1 MKTFKNWLCFSL
13 IAMSWLQADMLDNF
27 TKAINSYTT
36 KKLNEIKD
44 QVNSA
49 NPTKNHNTAY
59 NANGMLTNI
68 DCKVLKNNFYS
79 VCYSS
84 ELKNPIYGV
93 SVLFGDLV
101 DKNNIE
107 KRYEFKTDTRLA
119 KYQQATTQDYTRS
132 GFDRGHFVANDASF
146 DFASNP
152 LRETYRMTNITPEA
166 KNTNR
171 HSVLLVEKEGRNLA
185 KKYHQVLVEELT
197 IIKQG
202 YRTFS
207 SKNIAIPSGFWYHYD
222 ISLTDSYENAKS
234 ECFYIPNDN
243 QNYPLQE
250 MRRDCKEYERVE
262 KQVVFKNNKNTE
274 LNELPKYLNNAK
286 KY

>member
-44 QVNSA
+44 QVNST
-49 NPTKNHNTAY
+49 NPTKNYNPTH

-107 KRYEFKTDTRLA
+107 KRLK
-119 KYQQATTQDYTRS
+119 
-132 GFDRGHFVANDASF
+132 
-146 DFASNP
+146 
-152 LRETYRMTNITPEA
+152 
-166 KNTNR
+166 
-171 HSVLLVEKEGRNLA
+171 
-185 KKYHQVLVEELT
+185 
-197 IIKQG
+197 
-202 YRTFS
+202 RT
-207 SKNIAIPSGFWYHYD
+207 HD
-222 ISLTDSYENAKS
+222 
-234 ECFYIPNDN
+234 
-243 QNYPLQE
+243 
-250 MRRDCKEYERVE
+250 
-262 KQVVFKNNKNTE
+262 
-274 LNELPKYLNNAK
+274 
-286 KY
+286 

>member
-1 MKTFKNWLCFSL
+1 MKTFKNLLCFSL
-13 IAMSWLQADMLDNF
+13 IAMGWLQADMLDNF
-27 TKAINSYTT
+27 TKAINSYTA

-44 QVNSA
+44 QANSA
-49 NPTKNHNTAY
+49 NPTKTY
-59 NANGMLTNI
+59 TNGILTNI

-119 KYQQATTQDYTRS
+119 KHQQATTQDYTRS

-152 LRETYRMTNITPEA
+152 LRE
-166 KNTNR
+166 
-171 HSVLLVEKEGRNLA
+171 
-185 KKYHQVLVEELT
+185 
-197 IIKQG
+197 
-202 YRTFS
+202 
-207 SKNIAIPSGFWYHYD
+207 
-222 ISLTDSYENAKS
+222 
-234 ECFYIPNDN
+234 
-243 QNYPLQE
+243 
-250 MRRDCKEYERVE
+250 
-262 KQVVFKNNKNTE
+262 
-274 LNELPKYLNNAK
+274 
-286 KY
+286 

>member
-1 MKTFKNWLCFSL
+1 M
-13 IAMSWLQADMLDNF
+13 
-27 TKAINSYTT
+27 
-36 KKLNEIKD
+36 
-44 QVNSA
+44 
-49 NPTKNHNTAY
+49 
-59 NANGMLTNI
+59 
-68 DCKVLKNNFYS
+68 
-79 VCYSS
+79 
-84 ELKNPIYGV
+84 
-93 SVLFGDLV
+93 FGDLV

-185 KKYHQVLVEELT
+185 RKYHQVLVEELT

-222 ISLTDSYENAKS
+222 VSLTDSYENAKS

-243 QNYPLQE
+243 QKYLLQE

-286 KY
+286 KYKSTLKMPVKTPVFLIKRVKEIKSLNG

>member
-1 MKTFKNWLCFSL
+1 MKTFKNLLCFSL
-13 IAMSWLQADMLDNF
+13 LAMSWLQADMLDNF
-27 TKAINSYTT
+27 TLRLLTATPLKSLM
-36 KKLNEIKD
+36 KSRIK
-44 QVNSA
+44 Q
-49 NPTKNHNTAY
+49 TALTPLRPILM
-59 NANGMLTNI
+59 GILTNI

-152 LRETYRMTNITPEA
+152 LRE
-166 KNTNR
+166 
-171 HSVLLVEKEGRNLA
+171 
-185 KKYHQVLVEELT
+185 
-197 IIKQG
+197 
-202 YRTFS
+202 
-207 SKNIAIPSGFWYHYD
+207 
-222 ISLTDSYENAKS
+222 
-234 ECFYIPNDN
+234 
-243 QNYPLQE
+243 
-250 MRRDCKEYERVE
+250 
-262 KQVVFKNNKNTE
+262 
-274 LNELPKYLNNAK
+274 
-286 KY
+286 

>member
-13 IAMSWLQADMLDNF
+13 IAMSWLQADMLDNL
-27 TKAINSYTT
+27 TNAINSYTT

-44 QVNSA
+44 QANSA
-49 NPTKNHNTAY
+49 NPTKTY
-59 NANGMLTNI
+59 ANGILTNI

-152 LRETYRMTNITPEA
+152 LRE
-166 KNTNR
+166 
-171 HSVLLVEKEGRNLA
+171 
-185 KKYHQVLVEELT
+185 
-197 IIKQG
+197 
-202 YRTFS
+202 
-207 SKNIAIPSGFWYHYD
+207 
-222 ISLTDSYENAKS
+222 
-234 ECFYIPNDN
+234 
-243 QNYPLQE
+243 
-250 MRRDCKEYERVE
+250 
-262 KQVVFKNNKNTE
+262 
-274 LNELPKYLNNAK
+274 
-286 KY
+286 

>member
-1 MKTFKNWLCFSL
+1 MKTLKNLLCFSL
-13 IAMSWLQADMLDNF
+13 LAMSWLQADMLDNF
-27 TKAINSYTT
+27 TKAINSYTA

-44 QVNSA
+44 QANSA
-49 NPTKNHNTAY
+49 NPTKTY
-59 NANGMLTNI
+59 TNGILTNI

-107 KRYEFKTDTRLA
+107 RRYEFKTDTRLA

-152 LRETYRMTNITPEA
+152 L
-166 KNTNR
+166 
-171 HSVLLVEKEGRNLA
+171 
-185 KKYHQVLVEELT
+185 
-197 IIKQG
+197 
-202 YRTFS
+202 
-207 SKNIAIPSGFWYHYD
+207 
-222 ISLTDSYENAKS
+222 
-234 ECFYIPNDN
+234 
-243 QNYPLQE
+243 
-250 MRRDCKEYERVE
+250 
-262 KQVVFKNNKNTE
+262 
-274 LNELPKYLNNAK
+274 
-286 KY
+286 

>member
-1 MKTFKNWLCFSL
+1 M
-13 IAMSWLQADMLDNF
+13 AMGWLQADMLDNF
-27 TKAINSYTT
+27 TKAINSYTA

-49 NPTKNHNTAY
+49 NPTKTY
-59 NANGMLTNI
+59 TNGILTNI

-152 LRETYRMTNITPEA
+152 LRETYRM
-166 KNTNR
+166 KFL
-171 HSVLLVEKEGRNLA
+171 S
-185 KKYHQVLVEELT
+185 
-197 IIKQG
+197 
-202 YRTFS
+202 
-207 SKNIAIPSGFWYHYD
+207 
-222 ISLTDSYENAKS
+222 
-234 ECFYIPNDN
+234 
-243 QNYPLQE
+243 
-250 MRRDCKEYERVE
+250 
-262 KQVVFKNNKNTE
+262 
-274 LNELPKYLNNAK
+274 
-286 KY
+286 

>member
-1 MKTFKNWLCFSL
+1 MG
-13 IAMSWLQADMLDNF
+13 WLQADMLDNF
-27 TKAINSYTT
+27 TKAINSYTA

-44 QVNSA
+44 QANSA
-49 NPTKNHNTAY
+49 NPTKTY
-59 NANGMLTNI
+59 TNGMLTNI

-119 KYQQATTQDYTRS
+119 KYQQATTKDYTRS

-152 LRETYRMTNITPEA
+152 LRE
-166 KNTNR
+166 
-171 HSVLLVEKEGRNLA
+171 
-185 KKYHQVLVEELT
+185 
-197 IIKQG
+197 
-202 YRTFS
+202 
-207 SKNIAIPSGFWYHYD
+207 
-222 ISLTDSYENAKS
+222 
-234 ECFYIPNDN
+234 
-243 QNYPLQE
+243 
-250 MRRDCKEYERVE
+250 
-262 KQVVFKNNKNTE
+262 
-274 LNELPKYLNNAK
+274 
-286 KY
+286 

>member
-1 MKTFKNWLCFSL
+1 MKTFKNLLCFIL
-13 IAMSWLQADMLDNF
+13 IAIGWLQADMLDNF
-27 TKAINSYTT
+27 TKAINSYTA

-44 QVNSA
+44 QANST
-49 NPTKNHNTAY
+49 NPTKTY
-59 NANGMLTNI
+59 TNGILTNI

-152 LRETYRMTNITPEA
+152 LRE
-166 KNTNR
+166 
-171 HSVLLVEKEGRNLA
+171 
-185 KKYHQVLVEELT
+185 
-197 IIKQG
+197 
-202 YRTFS
+202 
-207 SKNIAIPSGFWYHYD
+207 
-222 ISLTDSYENAKS
+222 
-234 ECFYIPNDN
+234 
-243 QNYPLQE
+243 
-250 MRRDCKEYERVE
+250 
-262 KQVVFKNNKNTE
+262 
-274 LNELPKYLNNAK
+274 
-286 KY
+286 

>member
-1 MKTFKNWLCFSL
+1 MKIFKNLLCFSL
-13 IAMSWLQADMLDNF
+13 IAMGWLQAGMLDNF

-44 QVNSA
+44 QANST
-49 NPTKNHNTAY
+49 NPTKTY
-59 NANGMLTNI
+59 ANGILTNI

-93 SVLFGDLV
+93 SMLFGDLV

-146 DFASNP
+146 DFASNS
-152 LRETYRMTNITPEA
+152 LRE
-166 KNTNR
+166 
-171 HSVLLVEKEGRNLA
+171 
-185 KKYHQVLVEELT
+185 
-197 IIKQG
+197 
-202 YRTFS
+202 
-207 SKNIAIPSGFWYHYD
+207 
-222 ISLTDSYENAKS
+222 
-234 ECFYIPNDN
+234 
-243 QNYPLQE
+243 
-250 MRRDCKEYERVE
+250 
-262 KQVVFKNNKNTE
+262 
-274 LNELPKYLNNAK
+274 
-286 KY
+286 

>member
-1 MKTFKNWLCFSL
+1 MKTFKNLICFSL

-27 TKAINSYTT
+27 TKAINSYTA

-49 NPTKNHNTAY
+49 NPTNTY
-59 NANGMLTNI
+59 TNGILTNI

-93 SVLFGDLV
+93 SMLFGDLV

-119 KYQQATTQDYTRS
+119 QYQQATTQDYTRS

-152 LRETYRMTNITPEA
+152 LRE
-166 KNTNR
+166 
-171 HSVLLVEKEGRNLA
+171 
-185 KKYHQVLVEELT
+185 
-197 IIKQG
+197 
-202 YRTFS
+202 
-207 SKNIAIPSGFWYHYD
+207 
-222 ISLTDSYENAKS
+222 
-234 ECFYIPNDN
+234 
-243 QNYPLQE
+243 
-250 MRRDCKEYERVE
+250 
-262 KQVVFKNNKNTE
+262 
-274 LNELPKYLNNAK
+274 
-286 KY
+286 

>member
-1 MKTFKNWLCFSL
+1 MKTFRNWLCFSL

-44 QVNSA
+44 QANSA
-49 NPTKNHNTAY
+49 NPTKNHNTTH
-59 NANGMLTNI
+59 NANGMLINI

-107 KRYEFKTDTRLA
+107 KRYEFKTDTRLGE
-119 KYQQATTQDYTRS
+119 YQQATTQDYTRS

-152 LRETYRMTNITPEA
+152 
-166 KNTNR
+166 
-171 HSVLLVEKEGRNLA
+171 
-185 KKYHQVLVEELT
+185 
-197 IIKQG
+197 
-202 YRTFS
+202 
-207 SKNIAIPSGFWYHYD
+207 
-222 ISLTDSYENAKS
+222 
-234 ECFYIPNDN
+234 
-243 QNYPLQE
+243 
-250 MRRDCKEYERVE
+250 
-262 KQVVFKNNKNTE
+262 
-274 LNELPKYLNNAK
+274 
-286 KY
+286 

>member
-1 MKTFKNWLCFSL
+1 MKIFKNLLCFSL
-13 IAMSWLQADMLDNF
+13 IAMGWLQADMLDNF
-27 TKAINSYTT
+27 TKVINSYTT

-44 QVNSA
+44 QANST
-49 NPTKNHNTAY
+49 NPTKTY
-59 NANGMLTNI
+59 TNGILTNI

-79 VCYSS
+79 VYYSS

-152 LRETYRMTNITPEA
+152 LRE
-166 KNTNR
+166 
-171 HSVLLVEKEGRNLA
+171 
-185 KKYHQVLVEELT
+185 
-197 IIKQG
+197 
-202 YRTFS
+202 
-207 SKNIAIPSGFWYHYD
+207 
-222 ISLTDSYENAKS
+222 
-234 ECFYIPNDN
+234 
-243 QNYPLQE
+243 
-250 MRRDCKEYERVE
+250 
-262 KQVVFKNNKNTE
+262 
-274 LNELPKYLNNAK
+274 
-286 KY
+286 